1 MRSRDT
7 ERTRCQNPPPS
18 TLRQQESSSPSKG
31 TSQGTSHY
39 TPSTA
44 MLRCKNKTQ
53 QKLKRNNSASTSGGK
68 RKSEKTEPKGKTYRS
83 RTERKVVDRRVP
95 QQVVQRNKEC
105 DTKKGGR
112 NTQTAY
118 SFRNY
123 SRVGSDVFKT
133 GRSDRIYNAD
143 SSGESYSQ
151 FVAENFD
158 CG

>member
-1 MRSRDT
+1 MRSRENT
-7 ERTRCQNPPPS
+7 MSASQKTPPPS
-18 TLRQQESSSPSKG
+18 RLQREAQSSSPSQG

-123 SRVGSDVFKT
+123 SRVGFRWQNT

-143 SSGESYSQ
+143 SCGEP
-151 FVAENFD
+151 
-158 CG
+158 